1 MKLKIFIASLFLATN
16 AWATLTQCDQIP
28 AVVHINGITTTI
40 RDARKN
46 TKWLYEA
53 LEQELGHP
61 VKTDL
66 AYNQTHG
73 FFADI
78 AQTFYQLS
86 QQNPDTAP
94 EQIAE
99 ALLYGNA
106 PEGMDARVAE
116 AAIRYYQAKAEQAA
130 LAQLTLDEEGEILRD
145 IRRAT
150 AEADKVLLVPHSQ
163 GNLFAN
169 RMYTLLTESGELRPQ
184 DLRIHGFAS
193 PADRVLGNGS
203 YLTSRYDVVISS
215 LDLLRKVLPH
225 NIEIPRTKAD
235 LLGHGF
241 KEVYLNP
248 SLNGREAATTGLLA
262 AMAAMNTTPYPAD
275 IADSM
280 LSRAPLIFDFYGPPF
295 NQQLWQAAGWDRP
308 QGFSDPDFYGNN
320 IAWLYLKGPRGI
332 YSPLLY
338 RGDDIPRGFMITTVV
353 GIATGFRDQDDRY
366 HYVYGLTCDMYP
378 ETLGSRL
385 EPGTYEILGDYVYQ
399 PWEGKPDV
407 LLNEQNNFALTYQ
420 GTRHNY
426 LFGQATQRRAFDDQ
440 IIGLDDGSR
449 NAFGY
454 FSLVLGKIIVTQN
467 ETTGRYKIDWQPTPE
482 LAATEVR

>member
-1 MKLKIFIASLFLATN
+1 MLAN
-16 AWATLTQCDQIP
+16 ALQ
-28 AVVHINGITTTI
+28 
-40 RDARKN
+40 K
-46 TKWLYEA
+46 
-53 LEQELGHP
+53 ELGHP
-61 VKTDL
+61 VKTSL

-94 EQIAE
+94 EKIAE

-169 RMYTLLTESGELRPQ
+169 RMYTLLTDSGELRPQ

-203 YLTSRYDVVISS
+203 YLTSRHDVVISS
-215 LDLLRKVLPH
+215 LDILRKVLPH

-248 SLNGREAATTGLLA
+248 ALNGREAATTGLLA
-262 AMAAMNTTPYPAD
+262 AMAAMNTTTHPLYANDPL
-275 IADSM
+275 
-280 LSRAPLIFDFYGPPF
+280 LSRAPLVLDYYGLENPWE
-295 NQQLWQAAGWDRP
+295 LSCAAGRCLGP
-308 QGFSDPDFYGNN
+308 YLGLPF
-320 IAWLYLKGPRGI
+320 IHLKGPQGNLRFLQPGGV
-332 YSPLLY
+332 STADLTTLLDMS
-338 RGDDIPRGFMITTVV
+338 RQFQQRAPVRAHMAFALRCE
-353 GIATGFRDQDDRY
+353 ATADGRAQ
-366 HYVYGLTCDMYP
+366 LQ
-378 ETLGSRL
+378 
-385 EPGTYEILGDYVYQ
+385 PGTYRVEGDFAYESGVDQ
-399 PWEGKPDV
+399 FNVPINFING
-407 LLNEQNNFALTYQ
+407 FALTTQ
-420 GTRHNY
+420 GTRY
-426 LFGQATQRRAFDDQ
+426 DYQFGAQTQQRSFDDQ
-440 IIGLDDGSR
+440 IRTTDAEGKPLDYATGH
-449 NAFGY
+449 FG
-454 FSLVLGKIIVTQN
+454 LVLGNVVVTRN
-467 ETTGRYKIDWQPTPE
+467 EITGRYRVEWQPTAE
-482 LAATEVR
+482 LAATEVLP